1 MYTTLVTEL
10 SHIAPVSRRAG
21 FSLLELSIVLSIIGL
36 LVGGILATQS
46 YLRNAELTTV
56 VNEGKYYLNAMK
68 QFERTY
74 QGLPG
79 DLGNATSYWAGATN
93 GDANNIVGSTLSEYF
108 TAFDHMVRAGTIT
121 GSYTGAAGSAG
132 TQDGDIGVNIPAL
145 AMKNVGLFIN
155 SANAGG
161 YFSSNARH
169 YDGFYGTFVAIG
181 MDGGGNTLPIGGFMT
196 PRQANKIDTKFDN
209 GHPGTGSLRTY
220 WNVSN
225 CVNNAG
231 TNSDPSGDTFQ
242 ITDTR
247 DACAL
252 VMTYQ

>member
-1 MYTTLVTEL
+1 M
-10 SHIAPVSRRAG
+10 PRRAG

-79 DLGNATSYWAGATN
+79 DLGNASSYWASAAN
-93 GDANNIVGSTLSEYF
+93 GDGNNIISVAGITSEYF
-108 TAFDHMVRAGTIT
+108 TAFDHMVRAGVIT
-121 GSYTGAAGSAG
+121 GSYSAAAGSAG
-132 TQDGDIGVNIPAL
+132 AQDGDIGVNIPAL
-145 AMKNVGLFIN
+145 AMKNVGLFVR

-161 YFSSNARH
+161 YFNADTRH
-169 YDGFYGTFVAIG
+169 YDGFYGTFVGIG
-181 MDGGGNTLPIGGFMT
+181 MDGGGNTLPLNGFMT

-231 TNSDPSGDTFQ
+231 TNSDPIGDTFQ